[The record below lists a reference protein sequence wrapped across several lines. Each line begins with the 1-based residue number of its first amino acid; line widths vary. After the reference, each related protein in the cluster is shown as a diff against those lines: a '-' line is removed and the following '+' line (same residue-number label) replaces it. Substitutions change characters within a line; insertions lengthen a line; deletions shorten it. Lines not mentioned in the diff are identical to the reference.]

1 MAYLEI
7 EKVIGREIM
16 DSRGNPT
23 VEAEVLLAD
32 GTIGR
37 GTAPSG
43 ASTGEFEA
51 LELRDGDK
59 ARYGGKG
66 VTKAVE
72 NINTTINDALVGLD
86 ASDIYA
92 VDRAMLAA
100 DGTKDKSNL
109 GANAILA
116 VSIAAARAAA
126 ISLDIPLYRF
136 LGGVSGNR
144 LPVPMMNIL
153 NGGAHATN
161 TVDTQEFMIM
171 PVGAPTFKEAL
182 RWCAEVFH
190 SLAKILKAKGL
201 ATSVGDEGGFAPNL
215 SSDDE
220 TIETILEAVKAA
232 GYEPGKDFM
241 IAMDAASSEWKSEK
255 GKGYY
260 HQPKSGR
267 DFTSDEL
274 IQHWADLVEKY
285 PIISIEDALDEE
297 DWEGWQKLTKEL
309 GDKVQLVG
317 DDLFVTNTERL
328 SKGISL
334 GCGNSILIKLNQIG
348 SVSETLEAIKMAHK
362 AGYTA
367 ISSHRSGE
375 TADTTIADLA
385 VALNTCQIKTGAP
398 SRSERVAKYNQ
409 LLRIEEELGDA
420 AVYPGMQGFSF
431 YMMFWRCDSCKKS
444 ALTNHEKWDK
454 LKRMQRRRKIFYA
467 DVYQQLNLQFKRND
481 SHFFNDGVGVL
492 FTANPPAGRPHHP
505 ETESVCL

>member
-72 NINTTINDALVGLD
+72 NINTTINDVLVGLD

-190 SLAKILKAKGL
+190 SLAKILKANGL

-420 AVYPGMQGFSF
+420 AVYPGMQAF
-431 YMMFWRCDSCKKS
+431 
-444 ALTNHEKWDK
+444 NV
-454 LKRMQRRRKIFYA
+454 KR
-467 DVYQQLNLQFKRND
+467 
-481 SHFFNDGVGVL
+481 
-492 FTANPPAGRPHHP
+492 
-505 ETESVCL
+505 

>member
-7 EKVIGREIM
+7 EKVVGREIL

-23 VEAEVLLAD
+23 VEAEVTLID
-32 GTIGR
+32 GTVSR

-59 ARYGGKG
+59 SRYLGKG
-66 VTKAVE
+66 VSKAVE
-72 NINTTINDALVGLD
+72 NINTVINDTITGMD

-92 VDRAMLAA
+92 VDKAMIEA

-116 VSIAAARAAA
+116 VSIATARAAA
-126 ISLDIPLYRF
+126 TALDIPLYRF
-136 LGGVSGNR
+136 LGGISGNR

-153 NGGAHATN
+153 NGGAHAAN
-161 TVDTQEFMIM
+161 TVDVQEFMIM
-171 PVGAPTFKEAL
+171 PVGAPSFKECL

-190 SLAKILKAKGL
+190 ALAALLKSKGL
-201 ATSVGDEGGFAPNL
+201 ATSVGDEGGFAPDL
-215 SSDDE
+215 ASDE
-220 TIETILEAVKAA
+220 EAIQYILEAVKNA

-241 IAMDAASSEWKSEK
+241 IAMDAASSEWKGSKK
-255 GKGYY
+255 GEYVL
-260 HQPKSGR
+260 PKAGTK
-267 DFTSDEL
+267 FTSAEL
-274 IQHWADLVEKY
+274 IEHWKKLVEKY

-297 DWEGWQKLTKEL
+297 DWEVWQQLTKEL

-328 SKGISL
+328 AKGIEL

-409 LLRIEEELGDA
+409 LLRIEEELGDS
-420 AVYPGMQGFSF
+420 AVYPQMKAFNV
-431 YMMFWRCDSCKKS
+431 KN
-444 ALTNHEKWDK
+444 TI
-454 LKRMQRRRKIFYA
+454 KI
-467 DVYQQLNLQFKRND
+467 
-481 SHFFNDGVGVL
+481 
-492 FTANPPAGRPHHP
+492 
-505 ETESVCL
+505 